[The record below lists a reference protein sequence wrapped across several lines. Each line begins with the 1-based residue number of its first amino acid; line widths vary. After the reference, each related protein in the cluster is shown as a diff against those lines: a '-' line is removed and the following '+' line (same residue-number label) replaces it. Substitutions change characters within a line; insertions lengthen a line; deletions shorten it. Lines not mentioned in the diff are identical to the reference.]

1 MKFTE
6 VFCKDQEFIERI
18 KHKNKYKLVL
28 LEINKEEELYS
39 DRISFFVTDN
49 ITFSCN
55 IL

>member
-6 VFCKDQEFIERI
+6 LFCKDQEFIERF

-28 LEINKEEELYS
+28 LEINKEELYS

-49 ITFSCN
+49 ITVSCN